1 LGAFGLPVQEYVEG
15 AAVFDA
21 NCEPSQA
28 LPPLPFNCAMR
39 VSAKQKNLTPHIDF
53 CYLLVYPM
61 DDELKQLRDLTKVKL
76 NNLDKCLYPDA
87 DVTKGKVIE
96 YYIKMAPK
104 ILPVIANRPLVLTR
118 YPDGI
123 KDTQLGKTSFFE
135 KNAPEG
141 TPNWVKTYPIY
152 SPTSKRDVNYI
163 VCNDLDTLI
172 WLANLAALEIHMPFS
187 TIADVDKPDML
198 FFDIDP
204 EPPATLSD
212 AAEVALLLKD
222 NLTGMGLT
230 PFVKTSGKKGLHV
243 VISIVPEHTF
253 EAVRSFVHQ
262 VGVALAKQSE
272 IVVSEFKDTKKP
284 GKVFA
289 DYLQNSPMR
298 TMVIPYSLR
307 PTPEATVSTPL
318 DWQEVKKGLNPT
330 DYAIFNVP
338 ERTTNPWK
346 GIFEKRCRLDI

>member
-1 LGAFGLPVQEYVEG
+1 MIE
-15 AAVFDA
+15 D
-21 NCEPSQA
+21 
-28 LPPLPFNCAMR
+28 
-39 VSAKQKNLTPHIDF
+39 
-53 CYLLVYPM
+53 
-61 DDELKQLRDLTKVKL
+61 LKELTKVKL
-76 NNLDKCLYPDA
+76 KNLDKCFYPDA
-87 DVTKGKVIE
+87 DVTKGQVVE

-104 ILPVIANRPLVLTR
+104 ILPIIANRPLVLTR

-123 KDTQLGKTSFFE
+123 KDAKLGKTSFFE
-135 KNAPEG
+135 KNAPES
-141 TPNWVKTYPIY
+141 TPEWVKLQTIY
-152 SPTSKRDVNYI
+152 SPTSKRDVRYI

-172 WLANLAALEIHMPFS
+172 WLANMAALEIHMPFS
-187 TIADVDKPDML
+187 TVDDLDKPDLL
-198 FFDIDP
+198 FFDVDP

-222 NLTGMGLT
+222 KLCDMGLT

-243 VISIVPEHTF
+243 VIPIEPQPSF
-253 EAVRSFVHQ
+253 EEVRGFVHK
-262 VGVALAKQSE
+262 VGIELAKESS

-318 DWQEVKKGLNPT
+318 EWSEVKKGLNPS
-330 DYAIFNVP
+330 DYTIFSVP
-338 ERTTNPWK
+338 KRVVNPWRD
-346 GIFEKRCRLDI
+346 IFGYRCHLEI

>member
-1 LGAFGLPVQEYVEG
+1 MKIVTE
-15 AAVFDA
+15 D
-21 NCEPSQA
+21 
-28 LPPLPFNCAMR
+28 
-39 VSAKQKNLTPHIDF
+39 
-53 CYLLVYPM
+53 
-61 DDELKQLRDLTKVKL
+61 LRELTKVKL
-76 NNLDKCLYPDA
+76 SNLDKIFYPE
-87 DVTKGKVIE
+87 VNVSKGQVIE

-104 ILPVIANRPLVLTR
+104 MLPIIADRPLVLTR

-123 KDTQLGKTSFFE
+123 EGEKFSFFE

-141 TPNWVKTYPIY
+141 TPEWVKTKTIY
-152 SPTSKRDVNYI
+152 SPTSKRDVHYI

-187 TIADVDKPDML
+187 KINALDTPDLL

-222 NLTGMGLT
+222 KLLDLGLT

-243 VISIVPEHTF
+243 VIPIVPEHTF
-253 EAVRSFVHQ
+253 EEVRAFVHKI
-262 VGVALAKQSE
+262 GIELAKESD

-298 TMVIPYSLR
+298 TMVVPYSLR

-318 DWQEVKKGLNPT
+318 EWSEVKKGINPS
-330 DYAIFNVP
+330 DFNIFSVVK
-338 ERTTNPWK
+338 RTSNPWK
-346 GIFEKRCRLDI
+346 DIFEKKAKLEI